1 MNTKLI
7 ITLVLIGLAVIFI
20 IQNVAVVEIH
30 FLFWQL
36 SMSRSLF
43 MVFMLAIGVIA
54 GWLGHSY
61 FIHHKK
67 Q

>member
-1 MNTKLI
+1 MNIKLVS
-7 ITLVLIGLAVIFI
+7 TLVLIGLAAIFI

-30 FLFWQL
+30 FLFWKL

-43 MVFMLAIGVIA
+43 MIIILLVGTAA

-61 FIHHKK
+61 YIHRKRP
-67 Q
+67 

>member
-7 ITLVLIGLAVIFI
+7 ISLILVGLAVIFI

-30 FLFWQL
+30 FLFWKM

-43 MVFMLAIGVIA
+43 MFFMLTIGIIT
-54 GWLGHSY
+54 GWFGHSY
-61 FIHHKK
+61 FIHQKRL
-67 Q
+67 